1 ERASKQGSQ
10 QGLHNSLP
18 PPGNPPQQEEPYED
32 RTPVT
37 REEEGLRNP
46 ATGAGSYAARTPPSG
61 WSSGAS
67 PVFGMTARPADP
79 SLRNRNGRRQVNGPM
94 QHRLG
99 HDCALCDAHSKA
111 ALRHTARPHV
121 RTMRY
126 LPWIAP
132 ISLCVVLIPF
142 VD

>member
-1 ERASKQGSQ
+1 
-10 QGLHNSLP
+10 
-18 PPGNPPQQEEPYED
+18 
-32 RTPVT
+32 
-37 REEEGLRNP
+37 
-46 ATGAGSYAARTPPSG
+46 
-61 WSSGAS
+61 
-67 PVFGMTARPADP
+67 
-79 SLRNRNGRRQVNGPM
+79 M

-142 VD
+142 VDGAARGLLAGIVFGLAAGAGLSWLATRINRHIAAATLGSVTDELKA